1 MKKLLLAV
9 TLFLSFN
16 SLFASHFAGGE
27 IWYEYSG
34 DAQNPNRYDVYVLV
48 YRDISGVS
56 MCPGYC
62 PAQICVS
69 SSCFPNMTVTAPLDP
84 FILQPGSD
92 TAYGSYPGSILA
104 FNGNQCVTTGSAN
117 LIYTEVYRF
126 HAQIDLPGP
135 CSDFTFTYSETARNS
150 SSNMIGQGYFHIAA
164 NLNNTLGNNSSAR
177 FLSSG
182 SRSFCAGVP
191 AIWQQTAMDP
201 DGDSL
206 HYELGEAL
214 SGVCNNPIP
223 STYASGYSANSPIT
237 TANGMNLNYQTGVM
251 SFTPTQVEV
260 VVVNLRVKEYRY
272 NSVFNQ
278 WLLISSIMRDIQIP
292 IVSNS
297 DCSAPP
303 QTWFNM
309 REPSSDTIT
318 STLKCNDSILEI
330 AFEQDILTNTIA
342 PDGTDFA
349 LLTSNGT
356 IIPITAATYPQNSL
370 QTRKI
375 KLHLDKPIYYNDTL
389 ALIIRVGSDLNTL
402 QSICSSTIPAGDSLM
417 LHVTNCNTSI
427 GIDEVKFNEITLYP
441 NPATN
446 HLSFDAGQYA
456 QSTAAIEITD
466 LTGKVVMKKSNHS
479 LSEDFNISE
488 LPAGGYL
495 IHLHSNQWV
504 QTLKFEKL

>member
-1 MKKLLLAV
+1 MKKLLLAF

-34 DAQNPNRYDVYVLV
+34 DPQNPNRYDVYVIV
-48 YRDISGVS
+48 YRDISGVT
-56 MCPGYC
+56 MCPNYC
-62 PAQICVS
+62 PVQICVT
-69 SSCFPNMTVTAPLDP
+69 SSCFPTMTVTAPLDP
-84 FILQPGSD
+84 FIIQSGSD

-104 FNGNQCVTTGSAN
+104 LSGNQCVTTNSAN
-117 LIYTEVYRF
+117 LISTEVYRF
-126 HAQIDLPGP
+126 HTQIDLPGT
-135 CSDFTFTYSETARNS
+135 CSDFTFTYSQSSRNS
-150 SSNMIGQGYFHIAA
+150 SSNMVGQGYFHIAA
-164 NLNNTLGNNSSAR
+164 NLNNTLGHNSSAR

-191 AIWQQTAMDP
+191 TIWQQSAMDP

-206 HYELGEAL
+206 YYELGEAL
-214 SGVCNNPIP
+214 SGSCLTPTP
-223 STYASGYSANSPIT
+223 SAYASGYSANSPIT
-237 TANGMNLNYQTGVM
+237 TANGINLNHQTGVI

-260 VVVNLRVKEYRY
+260 VVVNIRVKEYRF
-272 NSVFNQ
+272 NSAFNQ
-278 WLLISSIMRDIQIP
+278 WLLISSTMRDMQIP

-330 AFEQDILTNTIA
+330 AFEQDILTSTIA

-356 IIPITAATYPQNSL
+356 IIPITAATYRQNLL

-389 ALIIRVGSDLNTL
+389 ALITRVGSDLNTL
-402 QSICSSTIPAGDSLM
+402 QTICSNAIPAGDSLM
-417 LHVTNCNTSI
+417 LSVTGCNTSI
-427 GIDEVKFNEITLYP
+427 STEEIYFDEISLYP
-441 NPATN
+441 NPAN
-446 HLSFDAGQYA
+446 SHLSFVTGKFAK
-456 QSTAAIEITD
+456 STAEIEITD
-466 LTGKVVMKKSNHS
+466 YTGKVVVKKSNHS
-479 LSEDFNISE
+479 LSEDLNISE

-495 IHLHSNQWV
+495 IHLYSNQWI